1 MEKHALE
8 GIRILDFTWL
18 LAGPYATRI
27 LADFGAEVIKVQSQK
42 IATGA
47 ESNTTGYFNTWNRNK
62 LGITL
67 NMNHPEAKDISLRLV
82 KASDVVME
90 NFTPRVMSNWGLSYD
105 NLKKVKPDII
115 MLSMSGMG
123 GTGPWRDF
131 AAFGPTIQA
140 FSGITSLTSFSHSLA
155 TLAHRND
162 RGGAHDDGEKFVKS
176 PPLGLGYSYA
186 DPVAGLFAALAV
198 LAALEYRDKTG
209 QGRHI
214 DISEYETMCSL
225 LGPAILDYTVNQDSA
240 VPQGNNPG
248 HVPSAPYGCY
258 RCRGNDRW
266 CVIAVSTEEEWQALK
281 HVLTE
286 VKESRVK
293 SQESGGELSTLEGR
307 KNHAEELNEL
317 LEQWTIKHTPEEVMN
332 LLQQAGV
339 PAGIVEDA
347 NDLANDPQLTA
358 RNFFIQAEH
367 PVLGKTIFDNTPI
380 KFSRTPA
387 RFCRPA
393 PLLGQDNHYV
403 YREILGMSEQE
414 LSRYIEEGVI
424 S

>member
-1 MEKHALE
+1 MDRSTLKGL
-8 GIRILDFTWL
+8 RILDFTWL
-18 LAGPYATRI
+18 LAGPYATRV
-27 LADFGAEVIKVQSQK
+27 LADFGAEVIKVQSRK

-62 LGITL
+62 LSITL
-67 NMNHPEAKDISLRLV
+67 NMSHPEARDIALKLV

-105 NLKKVKPDII
+105 KLIEMKPDII

-123 GTGPWRDF
+123 GTGPWKDF

-140 FSGITSLTSFSHSLA
+140 FSGITYLSSFPQ
-155 TLAHRND
+155 
-162 RGGAHDDGEKFVKS
+162 S

-186 DPVAGLFAALAV
+186 DPVAGLFAVLAV

-209 QGRHI
+209 QGQHI

-225 LGPAILDYTVNQDSA
+225 LGPAILDYTVNHNA
-240 VPQGNNPG
+240 AMPQGNNPG
-248 HVPSAPYGCY
+248 HIAAAPYSCY
-258 RCRGNDRW
+258 RCVGDDRW
-266 CVIAVSTEEEWQALK
+266 CVIAVFSEEEWQALRD
-281 HVLTE
+281 VLGDPAW
-286 VKESRVK
+286 
-293 SQESGGELSTLEGR
+293 SGEERFSTISGR
-307 KNHAEELNEL
+307 QKHAEELNKL
-317 LEQWTIKHTPEEVMN
+317 LEQWTVKHTPEEVMN
-332 LLQQAGV
+332 LLQQAGI

-358 RNFFIQAEH
+358 RDFFIQAEH
-367 PVLGKTIFDNTPI
+367 PVLGKTISDNTPI
-380 KFSRTPA
+380 KLSRTPA

-393 PLLGQDNHYV
+393 TLLGQDNHYV
-403 YREILGMSEQE
+403 YQELLGMSEQE
-414 LSRYIEEGVI
+414 LSQYIEEGVI